1 MLFTTTDIKR
11 SALVLAVFLNLIG
24 GYVSA
29 DDWQQFE
36 RTQSAVRKFNF
47 DVSFVQVRPNQLT
60 TYRWLHGIHEPAGS
74 LGVPT
79 ELERLMLQD
88 GIGTDTFRRGD
99 KVYYAAP
106 DAPVIV
112 TQNDSIK
119 ELPAILFEPMPVI
132 QRLYDIVPGSSV
144 PLSGR
149 TAQLLRLSA
158 RDISRYSYW
167 LWQDAE
173 TGFPLRV
180 DTVDEHGGVLDRW
193 MVVHLQLKPAL
204 PAELQ
209 SLVTAQLPQQPHAL
223 QQVQNSQHQFR
234 LNWLPA
240 GYQMIE
246 QQVAVNTHSVPL
258 LAHWLLSDGLHQ
270 ISVFVQPAA
279 RLPEQQLRDGATT
292 ILVTSRQNLDV
303 TVIGPVH
310 PELARRLADSV
321 E

>member
-1 MLFTTTDIKR
+1 MSLTISR
-11 SALVLAVFLNLIG
+11 SRASWLCSLVLALSSLSVF
-24 GYVSA
+24 A

-36 RTQSAVRKFNF
+36 RTQQAVRKFNF
-47 DVSFVQVRPNQLT
+47 DVSFVQVRPNQLI
-60 TYRWLHGIHEPAGS
+60 TYRWLHGIHEQSGS
-74 LGVPT
+74 LSVPL
-79 ELERLMLQD
+79 ELERLLLQD

-119 ELPAILFEPMPVI
+119 ELPAILFEPLPVI
-132 QRLYDIVPGSSV
+132 QQLYDIVPGSSV

-158 RDISRYSYW
+158 RDNSRYSYW

-180 DTVDEHGGVLDRW
+180 DTVDEQNVVLDRW
-193 MVVHLQLKPAL
+193 MVVHLQLKPGL
-204 PAELQ
+204 PPELQ
-209 SLVTAQLPQQPHAL
+209 NLISAQLPQQPHAL
-223 QQVQNSQHQFR
+223 ADSQVPQAQFK
-234 LNWLPA
+234 LNWIPP
-240 GYQMIE
+240 GYQQLS
-246 QQVAVNTHSVPL
+246 QQAPVNTRSVPV
-258 LAHWLLSDGLHQ
+258 LANWLLSDGLHQ
-270 ISVFVQPAA
+270 ISVFVQPTA

-292 ILVTSRQNLDV
+292 ILVTTRQNLDV
-303 TVIGPVH
+303 TVIGPLR
-310 PELARRLADSV
+310 PELAAKLAAAV

>member
-1 MLFTTTDIKR
+1 MSLTSFR
-11 SALVLAVFLNLIG
+11 FSAGWFCSLALALCSLSVL
-24 GYVSA
+24 A

-36 RTQSAVRKFNF
+36 RTQQAVRKFNF
-47 DVSFVQVRPNQLT
+47 DVSFVQVRPNQLI
-60 TYRWLHGIHEPAGS
+60 TYRWLHGIHEQSGS
-74 LGVPT
+74 LSVPL
-79 ELERLMLQD
+79 ELERLLLQD
-88 GIGTDTFRRGD
+88 GVGTDTFRRGD

-119 ELPAILFEPMPVI
+119 ELPAILFEPLPVI
-132 QRLYDIVPGSSV
+132 QQLYDIVPGSSV

-158 RDISRYSYW
+158 RDASRYSYW

-180 DTVDEHGGVLDRW
+180 DTVDEQNLVLDRW
-193 MVVHLQLKPAL
+193 MVVHLQLKPGL

-209 SLVTAQLPQQPHAL
+209 SLISAQLPEQPHAL
-223 QQVQNSQHQFR
+223 ANSQAPQDQFKLSWIPPGYQLLAQQVPVSTR
-234 LNWLPA
+234 
-240 GYQMIE
+240 
-246 QQVAVNTHSVPL
+246 SVPV
-258 LAHWLLSDGLHQ
+258 LANWLLSDGLHQ
-270 ISVFVQPAA
+270 ISVFVQPTA

-292 ILVTSRQNLDV
+292 ILVTTRQNLDV
-303 TVIGPVH
+303 TVIGPLR
-310 PELARRLADSV
+310 PELAAKLAAAV